1 MLKHFGTV
9 GFLTALEKYDKYKPS
24 SSDRN
29 DGSSFLY
36 FYGEDSVTSIIFFTS
51 LPKEVNFC
59 RRSRIEDYQ
68 LEELFV
74 DEPLMLDEVKM
85 YECSECHQIN
95 RPTRIG
101 HCIFKRFGK
110 KVVVKNRQ
118 GEKPFETTC
127 KYRD

>member
-9 GFLTALEKYDKYKPS
+9 GFLTALKKYPKYQPS

-36 FYGEDSVTSIIFFTS
+36 FYGEDGVMSIIFFTC

-68 LEELFV
+68 LEDLFV
-74 DEPLMLDEVKM
+74 DEPLMLDEVYK
-85 YECSECHQIN
+85 YECSKYPEIN
-95 RPTRIG
+95 GPTGIG
-101 HCIFKRFGK
+101 HCIFKQFGE
-110 KVVVKNRQ
+110 KVVVKNRE

-127 KYRD
+127 RYRG